1 MMGESSGPE
10 STYLKYSPVIGYFE
24 QDEPETDPRGYD
36 FVSFK
41 VSRPEVNADMF
52 QAAHNFGLIERAYY
66 TDIQFDPDHKKTQW
80 QRFHYHIDEL
90 NERAASNVK
99 FKVLYRL

>member
-1 MMGESSGPE
+1 
-10 STYLKYSPVIGYFE
+10 
-24 QDEPETDPRGYD
+24 
-36 FVSFK
+36 
-41 VSRPEVNADMF
+41 MF

-90 NERAASNVK
+90 NERAASNVQ